1 MKIQLFLCC
10 MLISLALQAQL
21 VTFRCV
27 KIQFFTHPI
36 MTTKEANEKGVLEYL
51 NGGCCNAY
59 YIVDLD
65 KPSLIYIDSAIAEKV
80 DYYGVELN
88 KITNVSLNNDS
99 MIDVWFT
106 AISKKGDSTF
116 LSLYYEK
123 KNNVLLVRYIK
134 DDKVCGFF
142 SPDVEVTIRKKEE
155 VAPVK
160 KKFVICKK

>member
-1 MKIQLFLCC
+1 MKTLLVSLFLFVSQFVNSQ
-10 MLISLALQAQL
+10 I

-65 KPSLIYIDSAIAEKV
+65 KPSLIYIDSAIEEKV

-134 DDKVCGFF
+134 DGKVCGFF
-142 SPDVEVTIRKKEE
+142 SPDVEVTIRKR
-155 VAPVK
+155 K
-160 KKFVICKK
+160 KGH